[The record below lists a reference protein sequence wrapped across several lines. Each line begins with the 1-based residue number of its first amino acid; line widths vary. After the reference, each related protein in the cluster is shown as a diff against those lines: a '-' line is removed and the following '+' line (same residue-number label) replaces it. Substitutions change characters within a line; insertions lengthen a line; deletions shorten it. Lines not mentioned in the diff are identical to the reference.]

1 MTEFLHAFLE
11 RAGLYMPFLLTGLKM
26 TIVVTLGSLAVSTV
40 LGAVWAVIRYM
51 EIPVLSPMVA
61 ALINMLR
68 SIPILVQLYFIYFV
82 APSVGLS
89 LTALQAAIIGIGVG
103 YSVYHAESY
112 RAALKAVERGQI
124 EAAKSIGM
132 NWWLMLRRVIIPQA
146 VPIALPSWGNLAVMM
161 LKDSSLASTITVT
174 ELAFQGR
181 VLASSTYDNSTI
193 YILVS
198 LLYMVICLP
207 LLLLVSKLEIRSRPN
222 S

>member
-1 MTEFLHAFLE
+1 MTEFLHGFLE
-11 RAGLYMPFLLTGLKM
+11 RAALYMPFLLKGLEM
-26 TIVVTLGSLAVSTV
+26 TVIVTVGSLAVSTV
-40 LGAVWAVIRYM
+40 LGAVWAIIRYM

-132 NWWLMLRRVIIPQA
+132 NWWLMLRRVIVPQA

-207 LLLLVSKLEIRSRPN
+207 LLLLVSKLEIKSRPN
-222 S
+222 P